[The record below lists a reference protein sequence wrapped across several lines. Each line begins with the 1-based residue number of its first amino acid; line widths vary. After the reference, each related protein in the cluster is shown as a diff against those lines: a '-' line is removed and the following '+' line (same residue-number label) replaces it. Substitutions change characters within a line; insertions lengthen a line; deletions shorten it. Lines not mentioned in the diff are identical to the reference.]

1 MKVAVITT
9 EKITKK
15 FAGIKLSV
23 FDWKN
28 SNPDD
33 INLRDFD
40 GVIIDIDSY
49 AKLEDKSS
57 VDRQGFETKVFSP
70 KVVSDVLT
78 EDDSFFVVLGRPTEQ
93 LKQNPLSTS
102 LGFTL
107 REIRGN
113 GDSLSQ
119 SKWAKSTVYAS
130 YLSKIKNYAYAFEGL
145 PKLDDYY
152 SRTFKLNHQNY
163 HIISVVTPL
172 LITRAKYTVA
182 FTVTPMTYRDDGYGR
197 VSDKTDVFKGP
208 LAFLPVL
215 PGGNKLSIEAIL
227 EKYSADVPAE
237 APEWVEK
244 IEVTGQAEID
254 EDIQAIKKA
263 IASKQLKLED
273 ALTRRAN
280 ARKPIEVLYLSD
292 KPLEQALKTSFDLA
306 GFKVGEPE
314 SANNVEFY
322 LQHNDH
328 EFVTEVKSTEKATF
342 NKDGIRQVNEWREN
356 ERLDTGKEY
365 KPLLILSN
373 QYLTEPDERNKDFID
388 ENLIAF
394 AKSREIAIVS
404 VTVLYEGF
412 QMISSGSI
420 TVDSVSKLLHDSSG
434 IITNKM
440 MNSLTDKDNA
450 AEKSTVETSK

>member
-78 EDDSFFVVLGRPTEQ
+78 EGDSFFVVLGRPTEQ
-93 LKQNPLSTS
+93 LKQNTLSTS

-113 GDSLSQ
+113 GDSISP

-130 YLSKIKNYAYAFEGL
+130 YLSKIKNYTYSFEGL
-145 PKLDDYY
+145 PQLDDYY

-163 HIISVVTPL
+163 HIISAVTSL
-172 LITRAKYTVA
+172 LITRAKYQVA
-182 FTVTPMTYRDDGYGR
+182 FTVTPMTYREDGYGH

-215 PGGNKLSIEAIL
+215 PSGSKQSIEAIL
-227 EKYSADVPAE
+227 EKYSADMPAE
-237 APEWVEK
+237 APEWAEK
-244 IEVTGQAEID
+244 IKAVGQTEID
-254 EDIQAIKKA
+254 EDIQTIKET
-263 IASKQLKLED
+263 IASEQTKLDD
-273 ALTRRAN
+273 ALTKRAN

-292 KPLEQALKTSFDLA
+292 KPLENALKTSFDLA
-306 GFKVGEPE
+306 GFKVGEPKNT
-314 SANNVEFY
+314 NNVEFY
-322 LQHNDH
+322 LQCGTH

-356 ERLDTGKEY
+356 ELLDTGKEY

-373 QYLTEPDERNKDFID
+373 QYLTEPSERNVDFID

-394 AKSREIAIVS
+394 AESRKIAIVS
-404 VTVLYEGF
+404 AVVLYDAF
-412 QMISSGSI
+412 QMLSVGII
-420 TVDSVSKLLHDSSG
+420 TADNLSKLLYDNSG
-434 IITNKM
+434 IVTKETVNA
-440 MNSLTDKDNA
+440 LAVKDNV
-450 AEKSTVETSK
+450 AEKSKA